1 VEIRSIRPGEEG
13 SAAALVYQCTRGVEP
28 EPAQLT
34 HFLEGAKTLGTDLAL
49 QVVAVTED
57 GRIVGCAMYFPM
69 PDRTAS
75 ATPAF
80 CAPGFA
86 TFEVKVAL
94 LRSLREKAAHDGLG
108 MLQAFSDE
116 SDDQSASLL
125 TQSGFERLARML
137 FMERRVSERDRNI
150 ALDPHIRWLPYS
162 AAHHDHFVNVVTK
175 TYEGTL
181 DCSKIAEIR
190 DVNLTLE
197 SYHTREGF
205 DPSLWLLAEI
215 GHEYAGCLL
224 LSCRA
229 DSRTCE
235 VAYLGVLPKHRG
247 KGLGRKMMEKGLFE
261 VSLRE
266 AGCILTLAVDEANFP
281 AVKVYRALGFV
292 TIERKQVY
300 FSLLAT
306 R

>member
-1 VEIRSIRPGEEG
+1 MEVRSIRPDEKRG
-13 SAAALVYQCTRGVEP
+13 AAALVYQCTRGKEP
-28 EPAQLT
+28 DVAQLT
-34 HFLEGAKTLGTDLAL
+34 DFLEGAVKLGTDLDR

-57 GRIVGCAMYFPM
+57 GGIVGCAMYFPM

-86 TFEVKVAL
+86 TLEVKVAL
-94 LRSLREKAAHDGLG
+94 LRALREKAARDGLFI
-108 MLQAFSDE
+108 LQAFLDE
-116 SDDQSASLL
+116 LDDENVRLL
-125 TQSGFERLARML
+125 TQSGFESLARML

-150 ALDPHIRWLPYS
+150 PLDKHIRWLPHS
-162 AAHHDHFVNVVTK
+162 AARHDDFVSVVTK

-181 DCSKIAEIR
+181 DCSKIAEVR

-197 SYHTREGF
+197 SYRARDGF

-215 GHEYAGCLL
+215 EQEYAGCLL
-224 LSCRA
+224 LSCRS
-229 DSRTCE
+229 DRRSCE
-235 VAYLGVLPKHRG
+235 VAYLGVVPAHRG

-261 VSLRE
+261 VSLR
-266 AGCILTLAVDEANFP
+266 APGCLLTLAVDEANSP
-281 AVKVYRALGFV
+281 AVELYRALGFV
-292 TIERKQVY
+292 TVERKQVY